1 MSRGQLGIHPGTL
14 QSLAHPDV
22 GCSAVREPAP
32 FYAPV
37 CLAGMTG
44 EYCYAEN
51 GVPAGGQRTRAQDES
66 LVTKA
71 TDLDEEGSV
80 LVPGMGL
87 E

>member
-1 MSRGQLGIHPGTL
+1 M
-14 QSLAHPDV
+14 
-22 GCSAVREPAP
+22 
-32 FYAPV
+32 